1 MGIVP
6 EGQVGVVDV
15 DSLNLRHD
23 KLRNIGSKLYQQFQ
37 LQLGVQATYVCMFT
51 NGKHVSYVRTY
62 SSARELTSGSLICVA
77 CVRSMTISNDLS
89 VQLFSN
95 VIM

>member
-37 LQLGVQATYVCMFT
+37 LQLGVQATYVCSQMENMYHT
-51 NGKHVSYVRTY
+51 YVHTAVQENSR
-62 SSARELTSGSLICVA
+62 L
-77 CVRSMTISNDLS
+77 VR
-89 VQLFSN
+89 
-95 VIM
+95 